1 MGIAS
6 AGELDFAC
14 RLTTKGDI
22 SIALFLL
29 LCFRLQ
35 GKHVAKDAGK
45 AGADR
50 PTQQKL
56 HKLDVEVLKSL
67 RNVELDFSK
76 TALTGVMG
84 ANRSGKTTVLHALA
98 CVYSPAEE
106 DHPGYK
112 FPYFFRPNTDS
123 LWSGSKF
130 TAHFSHRIGADELEL
145 TQEYS
150 KALDRWVPRYQ
161 NRPSRS
167 TRFLMMRESLPEVE
181 TFNAPG
187 MVHYH
192 KTERNDQKSRD
203 ILGYAGQ
210 ILNCNYEAYHSL
222 EYVLGARASIGVRVP
237 GGLSYPA
244 LSMSSGEQRVFRILE
259 TVVRAP
265 KYSLILIDEIDLFLH
280 QDALSRL
287 LVVLKDHC
295 ESQKKQL
302 IFTTHFPPVAN
313 LYDSISLVSLVNI
326 GGKTAKY
333 VGYSYDAI
341 RSITGVADRPLVAF
355 AEDEVGEA
363 IIREV
368 AVSVGMGRFVECK
381 KFGSATNSFALAAGL
396 VQTRDEHLLDN
407 YFILLDGDVTTADSR
422 KKGIRSALNGTEKD
436 RKKQQSRSRRLI
448 RALKSTDRKAPEQ
461 VIHRLLKEVSRDGLS
476 EEDRELLAISD
487 GVVNVPDR
495 HGFVDEIVRISGHD
509 KVVLLSKLIRLVRD
523 SDSWKSYTW
532 AIRAW
537 LMARKK
543 ELLPE

>member
-6 AGELDFAC
+6 AADSDCAR
-14 RLTTKGDI
+14 RLNKEGDRN
-22 SIALFLL
+22 IALFIVLI
-29 LCFRLQ
+29 RSK
-35 GKHVAKDAGK
+35 GKSVAKDAGP
-45 AGADR
+45 GADR

-56 HKLDVEVLKSL
+56 SKLDVEVLKSL
-67 RNVELDFSK
+67 RDVELDFSK
-76 TALTGVMG
+76 AALTGVMG
-84 ANRSGKTTVLHALA
+84 ANRSGKSTVLHALA

-106 DHPGYK
+106 DHAGYK

-130 TAHFSHRIGADELEL
+130 TAHFSHRIGANELEL

-150 KALDRWVPRYQ
+150 KASDRWVPRYQ
-161 NRPSRS
+161 NRPSRP

-187 MVHYH
+187 MVHYR
-192 KTERNDQKSRD
+192 KTERIDPTSRD
-203 ILGYAGQ
+203 ILERAGQ
-210 ILNCNYEAYHSL
+210 VLNCHYEAYHSL

-259 TVVRAP
+259 TVVRSP

-287 LVVLKDHC
+287 LVLLKDHC
-295 ESQKKQL
+295 ENQKKQL

-313 LYDSISLVSLVNI
+313 LYDSISLISLVNL
-326 GGKTAKY
+326 GGKTTKY
-333 VGYSYDAI
+333 LGYSYDAI
-341 RSITGVADRPLVAF
+341 RSITGVADRPLTAF
-355 AEDEVGEA
+355 AEDDVGIA

-368 AVSVGMGRFVECK
+368 ALSVGMGRFVEFK

-396 VQTRDEHLLDN
+396 VQTKNEPSLDN

-422 KKGIRSALNGTEKD
+422 KKGIRSVLNGTEKD
-436 RKKQQSRSRRLI
+436 RKKQQVRSRRLI
-448 RALKSTDRKAPEQ
+448 RALKSKDRKAPEQ
-461 VIHRLLKEVSRDGLS
+461 VIHGFLKEVSRDGLS
-476 EEDRELLAISD
+476 QEDQELLAISD
-487 GVVNVPDR
+487 SVVNVPDR
-495 HGFVDEIVRISGHD
+495 HGFVDKIVEISGQD
-509 KVVLLSKLIRLVRD
+509 KVVLMSKLIGLVRE

-532 AIRAW
+532 SISAW
-537 LMARKK
+537 LKEMKK
-543 ELLPE
+543 NLLPE